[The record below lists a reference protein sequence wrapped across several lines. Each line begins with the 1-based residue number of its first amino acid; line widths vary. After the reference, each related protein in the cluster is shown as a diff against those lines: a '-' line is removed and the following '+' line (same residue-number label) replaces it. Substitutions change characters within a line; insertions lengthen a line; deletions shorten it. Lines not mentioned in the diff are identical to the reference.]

1 MATAHSPEES
11 AKAIVSC
18 FTVQGVGAGES
29 FVLGAVWQQL
39 QSGGH
44 RAREFAAGLK
54 YAVDQGWIEHELQDE
69 TLTLTDAGE
78 RQDRAER
85 H

>member
-54 YAVDQGWIEHELQDE
+54 YAVEHELQDE